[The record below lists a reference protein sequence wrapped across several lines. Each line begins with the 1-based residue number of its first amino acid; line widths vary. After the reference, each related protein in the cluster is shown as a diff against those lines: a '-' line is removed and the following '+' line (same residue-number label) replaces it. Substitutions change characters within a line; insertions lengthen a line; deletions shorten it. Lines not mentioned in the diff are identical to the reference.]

1 MALGQGMHT
10 DTPLEV
16 VGESGLERL
25 RRTWWTVY
33 ILERELTSSQGLPHS
48 IYDDD
53 VLTPWPMFAGSE
65 QQRKELS
72 LRVSLTR
79 LVTKINRSK
88 QLPFLELSWL
98 H

>member
-1 MALGQGMHT
+1 MHT

-16 VGESGLERL
+16 VGEPGLERI

-53 VLTPWPMFAGSE
+53 VLTPWPTFASSE
-65 QQRKELS
+65 QQQKELE

-79 LVTKINRSK
+79 LITKINRSEYA
-88 QLPFLELSWL
+88 PFLDLL
-98 H
+98 LLC